1 MLGVASFLCILEVT
15 GHSASSPCLC
25 MVQGQ
30 QLVCSGFG
38 CSNMLACINDG
49 RADPMSP
56 EASKRDRAASV
67 QLLPVAVCRWPF
79 LFMITS
85 EDVTPG
91 GCVDYSLCT

>member
-1 MLGVASFLCILEVT
+1 M
-15 GHSASSPCLC
+15 
-25 MVQGQ
+25 MQGQ

-49 RADPMSP
+49 RADPLSA
-56 EASKRDRAASV
+56 ETSKRDRAANV

-91 GCVDYSLCT
+91 GYGDCSFYT

>member
-1 MLGVASFLCILEVT
+1 
-15 GHSASSPCLC
+15 
-25 MVQGQ
+25 
-30 QLVCSGFG
+30 
-38 CSNMLACINDG
+38 
-49 RADPMSP
+49 MSP
-56 EASKRDRAASV
+56 EASKRDRAANV

>member
-1 MLGVASFLCILEVT
+1 
-15 GHSASSPCLC
+15 

-56 EASKRDRAASV
+56 EASKRDRAANV

-91 GCVDYSLCT
+91 GSADCLWQECMWNPRCGCPVHLTWVYTA